1 MNYKKRQRIM
11 IIKIIL
17 LLALTCVICYFLYE
31 TFKNKKEE
39 TGSLTYYYTESYNN
53 KDNSLTIKNE
63 EPIEDKIGKISSG
76 MNRLYSF
83 KVTGKS
89 NSKKDIKYEIVVSKN
104 TLSTITSK
112 YIKVYLT
119 EEDEFGK
126 EIEIPLTISN
136 NEVVKYENLP
146 NGNES
151 LSNGKRIYEGVIK
164 TTDINYEKN
173 FKLRIWVAEDT
184 KEELEDKYFNLKV
197 NIYSRDVE
205 VRKEEQKINL
215 ANINTKLEEGDIV
228 TLKDGTKYRVLNTSL
243 EGIGTVNLISEYN
256 LDEDGEQDKECSMI
270 NYTDCSFSY
279 IDIENNLLEKFT
291 NNIKTSLND
300 KSIIT
305 RIPNRDDLEGLML
318 NTNNNLWIYSTNYW
332 TSTKYNDNYYS
343 VDGNLNKIVDT
354 NKYTNNYY
362 GIRPVIE
369 VSKNHIIND

>member
-1 MNYKKRQRIM
+1 MNYKRQQKIT

-17 LLALTCVICYFLYE
+17 LLVLTCVICYFLYE
-31 TFKNKKEE
+31 TFKKEKEE
-39 TGSLTYYYTESYNN
+39 TGSITYYYTESYNN

-76 MNRLYSF
+76 INRLYSF

-89 NSKKDIKYEIVVSKN
+89 NSTKDINYEIVVSKN
-104 TLSTITSK
+104 VLSTISSK

-119 EEDEFGK
+119 EVDENNK

-136 NEVVKYENLP
+136 DEVIKYENLP

-173 FKLRIWVAEDT
+173 FKLRIWISEDT
-184 KEELEDKYFNLKV
+184 KEELDDKYFNLKV
-197 NIYSRDVE
+197 NVYSRDVE
-205 VRKEEQKINL
+205 VAKEETKINL
-215 ANINTKLEEGDIV
+215 ASIDTKLEEGNKV
-228 TLKDGTKYRVLNTSL
+228 TLKDGTEYRVLESSL
-243 EGIGTVNLISEYN
+243 EGIGTVKLISEYN
-256 LDEDGEQDKECSMI
+256 LDEDGEQNKECSMI
-270 NYTDCSFSY
+270 NYNDCSFSY
-279 IDIENNLLEKFT
+279 MDIEDNILERFT

-305 RIPNRDDLEGLML
+305 RIPTRDELEKMML

-343 VDGNLNKIVDT
+343 VDGNSNKIVDT
-354 NKYTNNYY
+354 NKYINNYY